1 MNEYLEKA
9 GINISTGVIGGSI
22 VILFT
27 DIEKFNYWLIF
38 VIIICSLIIPFS
50 YYLGKKSATKN
61 LISNSETKKE
71 IEKWKNYF

>member
-27 DIEKFNYWLIF
+27 DIEKFNYWLIS

-50 YYLGKKSATKN
+50 YYLGKKSASKN
-61 LISNSETKKE
+61 LILNSETKKE
-71 IEKWKNYF
+71 IEK